1 MRVINF
7 IIQPPL
13 SLMVGFEIY
22 TERETGIIDGFCV
35 HLLLIS
41 IEVSW
46 RDDNDFFNLT

>member
-1 MRVINF
+1 MRTINF
-7 IIQPPL
+7 IIQPPI

-22 TERETGIIDGFCV
+22 TEQETGKIDGFCV

-46 RDDNDFFNLT
+46 RDDNDFLNLT